1 MILSGGSSAGIR
13 DAACRII
20 GDMGELLLHG
30 IAIKPGK
37 PTIMGKAGNKPLMTY
52 MLSIDEAEQQT
63 GIDFF
68 PALPDEIENAVE
80 ADYNF
85 SDWTI
90 K

>member
-1 MILSGGSSAGIR
+1 MVPQAFYKVLLRHKSDGAWSAIGFIMPNQAGS
-13 DAACRII
+13 
-20 GDMGELLLHG
+20 
-30 IAIKPGK
+30 
-37 PTIMGKAGNKPLMTY
+37 KPLMTY